1 MNRFPV
7 GARINRILESECT
20 GRTCTQK
27 ENKLPVSPRCDFNE
41 KMSPLQSAIVTFLLG
56 GIGYGLVELI
66 WRGETHWSMVL
77 TGGACLLAICRV
89 CRYMRKK
96 SVFLCSA
103 VCAAAITAVE
113 FAVGA
118 VVNLWWG
125 MEVWDYSSLFG
136 NLFGQICP
144 LYSFLWFL
152 LCIPVCTVAKKTCKS
167 AL

>member
-1 MNRFPV
+1 
-7 GARINRILESECT
+7 
-20 GRTCTQK
+20 
-27 ENKLPVSPRCDFNE
+27 
-41 KMSPLQSAIVTFLLG
+41 
-56 GIGYGLVELI
+56 
-66 WRGETHWSMVL
+66 
-77 TGGACLLAICRV
+77 
-89 CRYMRKK
+89 MRKK